1 MPSILRGSRLVL
13 MVACEVS
20 ADITHFTDQKTEKE
34 EAALSRTPPRT
45 LEHSVLL
52 CWFGLI

>member
-1 MPSILRGSRLVL
+1 MRSVL
-13 MVACEVS
+13 TS
-20 ADITHFTDQKTEKE
+20 LHFTDQKTENE
-34 EAALSRTPPRT
+34 EAALSRTLPRA